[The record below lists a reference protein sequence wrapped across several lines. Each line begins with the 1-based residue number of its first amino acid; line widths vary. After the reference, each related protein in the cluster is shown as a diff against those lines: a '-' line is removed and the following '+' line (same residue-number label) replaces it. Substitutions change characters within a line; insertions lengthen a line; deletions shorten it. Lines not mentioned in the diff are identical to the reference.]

1 MLKFKMDASCELE
14 AGDPEREDRG
24 EEEGLHYQA
33 NLQLEFAFGSL
44 GLYVP
49 DLSICNFC
57 TNITLNHTTCLR
69 SFSSNNEGTWSE
81 LFEYLDT
88 VLS

>member
-1 MLKFKMDASCELE
+1 MAMCGATETGWSRLNFQVIQEALLKFKMDASCEME

-44 GLYVP
+44 GLYVS
-49 DLSICNFC
+49 DLSH
-57 TNITLNHTTCLR
+57 L
-69 SFSSNNEGTWSE
+69 
-81 LFEYLDT
+81 
-88 VLS
+88 

>member
-1 MLKFKMDASCELE
+1 MIQVAVLKFKMDASCEME

-44 GLYVP
+44 SLYLP
-49 DLSICNFC
+49 DPSHL
-57 TNITLNHTTCLR
+57 
-69 SFSSNNEGTWSE
+69 
-81 LFEYLDT
+81 YL
-88 VLS
+88 